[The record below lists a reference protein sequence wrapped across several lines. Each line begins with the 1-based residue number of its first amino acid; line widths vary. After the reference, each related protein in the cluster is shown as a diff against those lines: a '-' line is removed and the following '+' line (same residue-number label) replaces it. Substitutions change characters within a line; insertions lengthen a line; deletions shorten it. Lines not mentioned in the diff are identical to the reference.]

1 MRRWTGSR
9 GRWDEALSLY
19 ASIWTY
25 YATTKVPRMSEPRR
39 DAKWWGWGN
48 PAVEPP
54 LDEDALA
61 VLRERIGELEP
72 WPLARSLE
80 EFELPEA
87 EQPPRALVEAVGEG
101 CVSASQEDR
110 LRHATGRGYADLAR
124 LRNGRLEAAP
134 DAVVTPA
141 DAMALRRVIDVCA
154 AEGVAIVPFGGGT
167 SVVGGIE
174 PVRGRHP
181 RLISLDLRRLQE
193 VAIDRRSLTARLGAG
208 LRGPEA
214 EAALAREGLTLG
226 HFPQSFEYATIG
238 GFAATRSAG
247 QASSGYGRF
256 DELVSSVRLLA
267 PAGDL
272 STRETPHNA
281 AGPALRELVIGS
293 EGVLGVIPD
302 VTVRVRPVPAACRYE
317 AWMAE
322 SFEAGA
328 EIVRALAQGPGLPAI
343 IRVSDEEETEGTLAL
358 SGPRGLSGS
367 LFDRYLGIRGRR
379 GGALV
384 IVGYEGDEESVARRR
399 ALTVRILRGGG
410 AAYLGQA
417 AGRAWEHSRFQGPY
431 LRDTLM
437 EMGAMVETLETAHSW
452 SRFGALH
459 EGVAAAIRDA
469 LAQEGTPGLV
479 FCHLSHAYADG
490 ASLYFTF
497 ISRARRGAELEQW
510 AAVKRAACEA
520 IVAHGGTITHHHAVG
535 RDHAPYMEAEVGRT
549 GLEALRALKERLDPT
564 GIMNP
569 GKLLPD

>member
-1 MRRWTGSR
+1 MN
-9 GRWDEALSLY
+9 
-19 ASIWTY
+19 
-25 YATTKVPRMSEPRR
+25 PRR
-39 DAKWWGWGN
+39 DAKWWGWGD
-48 PAVEPP
+48 PAVEPT
-54 LDEDALA
+54 LDDEALA

-72 WPLARSLE
+72 WPLARAIE
-80 EFELPEA
+80 EIALPA
-87 EQPPRALVEAVGEG
+87 SQPLPQALVEAVGEENVFRG
-101 CVSASQEDR
+101 DEDR
-110 LRHATGRGYADLAR
+110 LRHSTGRGYVDLAR
-124 LRNGRLEAAP
+124 LRNGALAAAP
-134 DAVVTPA
+134 DAV
-141 DAMALRRVIDVCA
+141 AMPGSTEALRRAIEICA
-154 AEGVAIVPFGGGT
+154 TEGVAIVPFGGGT
-167 SVVGGIE
+167 SVVGGVE
-174 PVRGRHP
+174 PLRGPHG
-181 RLISLDLRRLQE
+181 RLISLDLGALRD
-193 VAIDRRSLTARLGAG
+193 VGVDRRSLTARLGAG

-256 DELVSSVRLLA
+256 DALVSSVRLLT
-267 PAGDL
+267 PTGEI
-272 STRETPHNA
+272 STLETPHSA
-281 AGPALRELVIGS
+281 AGPALREVVIGS

-302 VTVRVRPVPAACRYE
+302 VTVRVRPAPAVRRYE

-328 EIVRALAQGPGLPAI
+328 EIVRALAQGPGLPEV

-358 SGPRGLSGS
+358 SGPRGLGGR
-367 LFDRYLGIRGRR
+367 LFDRYLGARGRR
-379 GGALV
+379 GGSLV
-384 IVGYEGDEESVARRR
+384 IVGFEGDEESTARRR
-399 ALTVRILRGGG
+399 ALTVRALRGGG

-417 AGRAWEHSRFQGPY
+417 AGRAWEHGRYQGPY

-437 EMGAMVETLETAHSW
+437 GMGAMVETLETSHAW
-452 SRFGALH
+452 SRYGELH
-459 EGVAAAIRDA
+459 EAVGSAIRDA
-469 LAQEGTPGLV
+469 LQGQGTPGLV

-535 RDHAPYMEAEVGRT
+535 RDHAPYMEAEVGTT
-549 GLEALRALKERLDPT
+549 GIEALRALKERLDPA

-569 GKLLPD
+569 GKLLPGG